1 MDNIDNTEELNE
13 KIKQLI
19 HKDKPKSV
27 ALKYLLDQKK

>member
-1 MDNIDNTEELNE
+1 MDNIDNTEELNA

-19 HKDKPKSV
+19 PKDKPKAV